1 MSLLTSII
9 IVNLNGS
16 FIVML
21 KLEQSGDRS
30 LYVIALVF
38 LITLRYITTQLLL
51 LVFQLGVYQH

>member
-30 LYVIALVF
+30 LYVIALVL